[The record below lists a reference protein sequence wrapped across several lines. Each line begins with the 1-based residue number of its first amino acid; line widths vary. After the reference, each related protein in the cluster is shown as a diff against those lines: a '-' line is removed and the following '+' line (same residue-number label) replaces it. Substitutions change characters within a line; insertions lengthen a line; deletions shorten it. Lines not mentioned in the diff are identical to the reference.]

1 MASHDA
7 DGRRRRLESLGTS
20 QCWQLVA
27 DRGVGRVAFMGDT
40 RLRIVPTRYDAEG
53 HTAYFRALTFGE
65 LARGGHDRH
74 MSLQV
79 DDVDHESFTGWS
91 VLMSGMAHRVE
102 DAATIA
108 SLWSL
113 GRPHPWVSGPETQW
127 IALVVDTIEGQRVA
141 A

>member
-1 MASHDA
+1 MPHDA
-7 DGRRRRLESLGTS
+7 NARSRAENIGPVE
-20 QCWQLVA
+20 CWQLVA
-27 DRGVGRVAFMGDT
+27 EKGVGRVGFMEDS

-53 HTAYFRALTFGE
+53 HTAYFRALTYGE
-65 LARGGHDRH
+65 LALGGQDRA

-79 DDVDHESFTGWS
+79 DEVDLESFTGWS
-91 VLMSGMAHRVE
+91 VLMSGQAHRVK

-108 SLWSL
+108 SLWVL
-113 GRPHPWVSGPETQW
+113 GRPHPWVSGTETQW